1 LLIAACNALLL
12 AVCFISY
19 QQLAE
24 KNEDISRIDS
34 EKLES
39 YAFSDEEFLAE
50 LLKERS
56 YLSVVTEKAVE
67 TLDSALA
74 AATKLIGKA
83 PAKPVTAQKPKIVIL
98 GSGWACHAYLKEIDC
113 DQFDVVT
120 VAPRNFMLYTPMLAA
135 SAVGTVEY
143 RSITEPIRKANTR
156 ANYLEATCTA
166 IDPAAKEI
174 TCENVVCAGTSCRIE
189 DFKLA
194 YDHLIVAVG
203 ATSNTFG
210 IPGVKEHCIF
220 MKQIDDADKLRRA
233 IGNCF
238 ERANLPTLTDAQKE
252 AVLTFVVVGAGPTG
266 KQIYIYIY
274 IPKQNIVFMM

>member
-1 LLIAACNALLL
+1 
-12 AVCFISY
+12 
-19 QQLAE
+19 
-24 KNEDISRIDS
+24 
-34 EKLES
+34 
-39 YAFSDEEFLAE
+39 

-67 TLDSALA
+67 TLDSAFA

-83 PAKPVTAQKPKIVIL
+83 PAKPVTAQKPKVVIL
-98 GSGWACHAYLKEIDC
+98 GSGWASHAYLKEIDC

-166 IDPAAKEI
+166 IDPVAKEI

-266 KQIYIYIY
+266 K
-274 IPKQNIVFMM
+274 